1 MWAERCAEDRASA
14 VWGCWVLS
22 CVCGAGILVGAVLGR
37 GGWCYGGCADVGVFA
52 CGGGVLVAPPFFF
65 FGSCAGARIAFVVGR
80 VACTLFGYA
89 LAGCASGGVF
99 DVCGFRSL
107 AHAPCLSVR

>member
-1 MWAERCAEDRASA
+1 MVLRRMRRRWCFR
-14 VWGCWVLS
+14 VWGWRAC
-22 CVCGAGILVGAVLGR
+22 
-37 GGWCYGGCADVGVFA
+37 CA
-52 CGGGVLVAPPFFF
+52 PFFF

-80 VACTLFGYA
+80 VACTLFGYV

-99 DVCGFRSL
+99 DVCGFRSP